1 MSQVCKITEPL
12 CNITLQQ
19 EKNWAPEEVQ
29 GDYDYFM
36 AQKAAELLLENKLI
50 VVGIRQI
57 DRTEPQ
63 DILPVS
69 VRTDA
74 ENRLII
80 SRIDGSIQHGGGDGM
95 P

>member
-12 CNITLQQ
+12 CNTTLQHE

-50 VVGIRQI
+50 SLSEF
-57 DRTEPQ
+57 DKLTELNRKTFYPY
-63 DILPVS
+63 L
-69 VRTDA
+69 A
-74 ENRLII
+74 EL
-80 SRIDGSIQHGGGDGM
+80 M
-95 P
+95 PKIA

>member
-36 AQKAAELLLENKLI
+36 AQKAAE
-50 VVGIRQI
+50 
-57 DRTEPQ
+57 
-63 DILPVS
+63 PVS
-69 VRTDA
+69 YTHLTLPTKLEV
-74 ENRLII
+74 
-80 SRIDGSIQHGGGDGM
+80 
-95 P
+95 

>member
-50 VVGIRQI
+50 SLSEFDKLTELNRKVDKLKADLELVLQKIKVI
-57 DRTEPQ
+57 DES
-63 DILPVS
+63 IK
-69 VRTDA
+69 A
-74 ENRLII
+74 EE
-80 SRIDGSIQHGGGDGM
+80 
-95 P
+95 